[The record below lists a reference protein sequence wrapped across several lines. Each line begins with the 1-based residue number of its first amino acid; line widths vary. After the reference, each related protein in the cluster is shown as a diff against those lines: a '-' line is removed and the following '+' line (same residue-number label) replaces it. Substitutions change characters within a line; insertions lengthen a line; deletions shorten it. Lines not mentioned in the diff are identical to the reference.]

1 MPLPALATVNEVAT
15 SLGVTPEYVRTE
27 LIGKGRVRAVRLTRR
42 GRWRI
47 DVASVE
53 ELVGEKRRT
62 SEPKLDRRRAV
73 MAYVKAHGE
82 LPKHCNVDEYL

>member
-1 MPLPALATVNEVAT
+1 MPLPELATVNEVAA

-27 LIGKGRVRAVRLTRR
+27 LIAKGRVRAVRLTRR

-53 ELVGEKRRT
+53 ALVGEKKKADNPRV
-62 SEPKLDRRRAV
+62 DFNRA
-73 MAYVKAHGE
+73 MTAYVATFGRE
-82 LPKHCNVDEYL
+82 PEPGSLDMLV

>member
-1 MPLPALATVNEVAT
+1 MPLPELATVNEVAT

-27 LIGKGRVRAVRLTRR
+27 LIAKGRVRAVRLTRR

-53 ELVGEKRRT
+53 ALVGREGERGVSEDREIREAEAAMRRLGC
-62 SEPKLDRRRAV
+62 LD
-73 MAYVKAHGE
+73 
-82 LPKHCNVDEYL
+82 